1 MFYKLLL
8 RGLPGFFD
16 FNSVYAMQPMYTSRA
31 NKDILT
37 RLKTIDQFSL
47 KPPEALKAVVT
58 IESHDLVQTIMKD
71 RDYFKSPW
79 ESSIGKLVSKNAFDG
94 LNAFESK
101 HHPSGAKQIYLD
113 YLVEK
118 AEALVQKDIFS
129 FQEFGNTHHLVD
141 IVRE

>member
-31 NKDILT
+31 NRDILT

-47 KPPEALKAVVT
+47 KPPEAPKVVHH
-58 IESHDLVQTIMKD
+58 IKSYDPVQTIMQN
-71 RDYFKSPW
+71 RDIFKSPW
-79 ESSIGKLVSKNAFDG
+79 ESSIGSLVSRSAFDG

-101 HHPSGAKQIYLD
+101 NHPSGAKQIYLD
-113 YLVEK
+113 FLVEK
-118 AEALVQKDIFS
+118 AEALVQKYMFS
-129 FQEFGNTHHLVD
+129 FKEKVHMID
-141 IVRE
+141 IIRE